1 MRMFTRERRRASTGA
16 RLRRALLVG
25 TGVTTIALLAVSAI
39 DVGPASAQTA
49 PPTLNGEQ
57 LQVFGVVGCPAGSVS
72 GPFSFTV
79 SGAATGPYS
88 GPFSETVNA
97 AVDSST
103 GTLTSYTATFTITS
117 GAGDVTGTETLTPAG
132 SSQSFACLQDSSNWL
147 VLGLPDYQATIHTS
161 GGDYS
166 DQGTTFFQW
175 GAGQPFSPP
184 VAGFDLFTSSQT
196 QTTLIDPTS
205 TSVACSPATVA
216 VGQPSTCTATVTD
229 TASSGQ
235 TTPTGTVTV
244 GSSGPGNFTGSPCTL
259 TETSTGVATC
269 QVTYT
274 PGASGTPTRAD
285 TITASYNPDL
295 AHMSSSGTTT
305 VTVQPTTIGDC
316 LHGGWQNYGFANQGL
331 CIRFVETGR

>member
-1 MRMFTRERRRASTGA
+1 VA
-16 RLRRALLVG
+16 
-25 TGVTTIALLAVSAI
+25 TIALLAVSAI

-49 PPTLNGEQ
+49 PPTLTGEQ
-57 LQVFGVVGCPAGSVS
+57 LGVFGNVGCPAGSVS
-72 GPFSFTV
+72 GPLSFTV
-79 SGAATGPYS
+79 SGTATGPYS

-117 GAGDVTGTETLTPAG
+117 GAGDVTGTETLT
-132 SSQSFACLQDSSNWL
+132 SSTQNFACLQDSSNWF
-147 VLGLPDYQATIHTS
+147 VIGIPSDYQATIHTS

-166 DQGTTFFQW
+166 DQGTTYFQW

-216 VGQPSTCTATVTD
+216 VGRPSTCTATVTD
-229 TASSGQ
+229 TATSGQ

-244 GSSGPGNFTGSPCTL
+244 GSGGPGSFTGSPCTL
-259 TETSTGVATC
+259 AQTSPGVASC

-285 TITASYNPDL
+285 TITATYSGDPT
-295 AHMSSSGTTT
+295 HKSSSGTTT

-316 LHGGWQNYGFANQGL
+316 LHGGWQNYGFANEGL